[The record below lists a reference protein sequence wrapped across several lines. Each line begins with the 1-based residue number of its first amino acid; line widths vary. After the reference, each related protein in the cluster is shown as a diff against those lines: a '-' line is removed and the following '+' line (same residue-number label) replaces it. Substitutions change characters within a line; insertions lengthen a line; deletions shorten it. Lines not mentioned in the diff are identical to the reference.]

1 MGFIV
6 LACGAVAVAAG
17 ALGDVDI
24 AAGSAAEDVCAKGAV
39 SALPDGGYGPAM
51 GLRHT
56 VAVEFQIL
64 RGIEPEDV
72 LYGAHN

>member
-1 MGFIV
+1 
-6 LACGAVAVAAG
+6 
-17 ALGDVDI
+17 
-24 AAGSAAEDVCAKGAV
+24 
-39 SALPDGGYGPAM
+39 M